1 MNTCNHLQND
11 IRATKTVIFILTII
25 DWWCPLKENRSIMS
39 TILTDFYIFRIKNNW
54 DNVIWVHKD
63 AKKIE
68 LKKGT
73 IKFEIGGA
81 TF

>member
-1 MNTCNHLQND
+1 
-11 IRATKTVIFILTII
+11 
-25 DWWCPLKENRSIMS
+25 MS

>member
-1 MNTCNHLQND
+1 MVPHTRMDPNYLQFLL
-11 IRATKTVIFILTII
+11 I
-25 DWWCPLKENRSIMS
+25 
-39 TILTDFYIFRIKNNW
+39 FYIFRIKNNW